1 MLRDSYRV
9 GKFANVVI
17 LLVGTRRVHTCERH
31 EKSWKASNKTTVGM
45 NIRLHEAR
53 LKRDTKQTNLGSLV
67 LEVVV
72 TGVHM

>member
-9 GKFANVVI
+9 SKFANVVT
-17 LLVGTRRVHTCERH
+17 LLVGTRRVHICERH

-67 LEVVV
+67 LEGVV
-72 TGVHM
+72 TVVHM